1 MNMNVNPVGFGA
13 KLPVSRINIVNNEP
27 YLEEL
32 MSQKGSAIR
41 KLADQLGKN
50 VTLRRVYGVFNG
62 FKGPQPVDAVYIN
75 SGVKTSRFDLA
86 NAKNGDELINA
97 IGENL
102 RLNA

>member
-1 MNMNVNPVGFGA
+1 MNPKTFLSVTKRLILTLAAHYF
-13 KLPVSRINIVNNEP
+13 
-27 YLEEL
+27 YLL
-32 MSQKGSAIR
+32 CR
-41 KLADQLGKN
+41 KRTVAL
-50 VTLRRVYGVFNG
+50 F
-62 FKGPQPVDAVYIN
+62 PDAVYID